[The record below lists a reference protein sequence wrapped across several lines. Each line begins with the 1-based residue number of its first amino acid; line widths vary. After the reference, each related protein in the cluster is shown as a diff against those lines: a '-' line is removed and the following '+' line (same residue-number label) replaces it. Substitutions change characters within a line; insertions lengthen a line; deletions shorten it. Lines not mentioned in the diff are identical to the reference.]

1 MAGKV
6 AYSAKLSQL
15 LAMGTSVVNV
25 DSTSMTEAVG
35 LATVI
40 LAVVKVELSSAIC
53 FLLIGFLYE

>member
-1 MAGKV
+1 MPLCRWAVGLAEIAGKV
-6 AYSAKLSQL
+6 AYSAQLSQL

-40 LAVVKVELSSAIC
+40 
-53 FLLIGFLYE
+53 